1 MASYDFQQR
10 ATGRQPETPAEK
22 IKTIG
27 VGIGEIKTSRNPYA
41 VLTAYG
47 VGSCISI
54 CVHDPLI
61 PVAGMAHV
69 LLPKLKEGS
78 AKENRN
84 AYADVAVPELV
95 KRMLRK
101 GAVKRRMT
109 VQLAGGA
116 SVVRSVPHPNGDIGK
131 RNIDEVKRLLEE
143 MNMRIACMDVGGNH
157 GRTIRF
163 HVKTGEMKVSSA
175 RRAPKTS

>member
-1 MASYDFQQR
+1 MAAYDSQLS
-10 ATGRQPETPAEK
+10 TNDMQPETPAEK
-22 IKTIG
+22 IKAIG

-47 VGSCISI
+47 VGSCISV
-54 CVHDPLI
+54 CLHDPMI

-69 LLPKLKEGS
+69 LLPKIKEGS

-116 SVVRSVPHPNGDIGK
+116 SVVKSVPHPNGDIGK
-131 RNIDEVKRLLEE
+131 RNIDEVKRLLDE
-143 MNMRIACMDVGGNH
+143 MNLKISCMDVGGNH
-157 GRTIRF
+157 SRTIRF
-163 HVKTGEMKVSSA
+163 HVGTGEMKVSSA